1 MKKSLL
7 QLTMIIPLVILLCFT
22 FSYQQGEE
30 VPEEALGT
38 QALTDA
44 QIVEIKDT
52 LIKKYGEFFAAMM
65 EMNVDD
71 MFAYY
76 SDTDFQELLMGIRVY
91 TSLDSFKNDVIEM
104 LSARESQS
112 GENLE
117 IKVTILSPDTAYV
130 SAAYDYTINYK
141 DGRKYEGKGAQT
153 SIWEKGTAGWKI
165 THDHVSWAG
174 KYLEE

>member
-1 MKKSLL
+1 MKKLL
-7 QLTMIIPLVILLCFT
+7 LVIPLVFLLCFT
-22 FSYQQGEE
+22 FSCQQGGE
-30 VPEEALGT
+30 VAEEALGT

-44 QIVEIKDT
+44 QIMEIDDT
-52 LIKKYGEFFAAMM
+52 LKNNYGEFFTAMM

-76 SDTDFQELLMGIRVY
+76 SSTDFQELLMGVSVY

-104 LSARESQS
+104 FSTRENQS

-141 DGRKYEGKGAQT
+141 DGRIYEGKGVQT

>member
-1 MKKSLL
+1 MKKLL
-7 QLTMIIPLVILLCFT
+7 TIIPLVILLCFT
-22 FSYQQGEE
+22 FSCEKE
-30 VPEEALGT
+30 DEDLAEEALGT
-38 QALTDA
+38 QALTDT
-44 QIVEIKDT
+44 QIMEIEDT
-52 LIKKYGEFFAAMM
+52 LKKNYGEYFAAMM

-76 SDTDFQELLMGIRVY
+76 SDTDFQELLMGINVY
-91 TSLDSFKNDVIEM
+91 TSLDSFKNDIIEM
-104 LSARESQS
+104 LSARKSQS

-141 DGRKYEGKGAQT
+141 DGRIYEGKGVQT
-153 SIWEKGTAGWKI
+153 SIWENGTAGWKI